1 MKIVT
6 KKYEEIYEELKD
18 EIVGGGYA
26 KGDKLPSKRAVAFNE
41 DVSLTTVE
49 HAYELLESEGYISGR
64 EKRIFCGIR
73 KLLNFRKEEKSG

>member
-26 KGDKLPSKRAVAFNE
+26 KVDKLPS
-41 DVSLTTVE
+41 
-49 HAYELLESEGYISGR
+49 
-64 EKRIFCGIR
+64 
-73 KLLNFRKEEKSG
+73 

>member
-26 KGDKLPSKRAVAFNE
+26 KGDKLPSKRAGAF
-41 DVSLTTVE
+41 SIGL
-49 HAYELLESEGYISGR
+49 
-64 EKRIFCGIR
+64 F
-73 KLLNFRKEEKSG
+73 

>member
-26 KGDKLPSKRAVAFNE
+26 KGDKLPSKRAVAF
-41 DVSLTTVE
+41 SIGL
-49 HAYELLESEGYISGR
+49 
-64 EKRIFCGIR
+64 F
-73 KLLNFRKEEKSG
+73 